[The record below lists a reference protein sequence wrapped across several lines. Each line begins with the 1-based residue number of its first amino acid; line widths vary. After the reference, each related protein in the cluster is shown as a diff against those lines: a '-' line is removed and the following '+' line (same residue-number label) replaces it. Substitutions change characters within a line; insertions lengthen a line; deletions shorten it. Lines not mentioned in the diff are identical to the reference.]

1 MNRDSGHFMMQDQ
14 AGTII
19 RVHVQPRAS
28 KTELAGVHEG
38 CLKIRLAAPPVEG
51 KANKECIRFLSKLF
65 SLPKSSIV
73 ILQGQKSRHKTF
85 LLCDLEVRQAESA
98 ILEKG
103 VC

>member
-1 MNRDSGHFMMQDQ
+1 M
-14 AGTII
+14 
-19 RVHVQPRAS
+19 QPRAS